1 MDITRSIT
9 GKVVLAGILG
19 AIGGGLLVAIATRAI
34 PKMMSRMMSGMM
46 QNMMGQMRE
55 NGVNPAEMCAQMMKN
70 FGEGA
75 PEETQTEVP
84 GG

>member
-1 MDITRSIT
+1 MNTTRSDT
-9 GKVVLAGILG
+9 RKVVLAGILG
-19 AIGGGLLVAIATRAI
+19 AIGGGLLVAIATRAL
-34 PKMMSRMMSGMM
+34 PKMMSRRMSGMM

-70 FGEGA
+70 FGEGR
-75 PEETQTEVP
+75 PEEAQPEVP